1 MFSLANMSPQN
12 TIIKLHAADHQS
24 FLRAN
29 HLLKQH
35 GITIQQALV
44 LHFLSEN
51 RAHRINQKDIELYL
65 GISNPSVTSLMKT
78 MVGKN
83 LVRRLPDR
91 SDARS
96 YLLCLTDRG
105 QLLQNCIVQAFSQ
118 LSQELTAGLTAEE
131 CQQLHL
137 LLDKIIQNLSSVDMN
152 V

>member
-1 MFSLANMSPQN
+1 MFSLANTSPHS

-29 HLLKQH
+29 HLLRQY
-35 GITIQQALV
+35 GITVQQALV

-51 RAHRINQKDIELYL
+51 RNNRINQKDIELYL

-78 MVGKN
+78 MVGKS

-105 QLLQNCIVQAFSQ
+105 QQLQDCIVQAFSQ
-118 LSQELTAGLTAEE
+118 LSQELTAGLTTEE
-131 CQQLHL
+131 RQQLHN
-137 LLDKIIQNLSSVDMN
+137 LLDKIIQNLSSADI
-152 V
+152 